1 MFLLHYCTL
10 AIEGTVLTK
19 DVQPEKQVEHALLYA
34 RVSTQMQV
42 NDGMSMEAQEKTLR
56 NAAEFSGFTSVEIL
70 LEEGR
75 SGKSISGRP
84 VLRDA
89 LSRLDKGDAHAL
101 IVTRIDRLARSTT
114 DFLSIVDRAAKNNW
128 RLVLLDLNLDT
139 STYQGRFVTTIM
151 SALAEMERGI
161 IAERQKDV
169 HKHRRDSG
177 QVWGVDLGPKK
188 RIPEAVL
195 NRIYTERTAGQSMN
209 GIARILNAEGIPA
222 AYGGKWSAS
231 SIKYVLDQQ
240 SEEPK

>member
-1 MFLLHYCTL
+1 
-10 AIEGTVLTK
+10 
-19 DVQPEKQVEHALLYA
+19 
-34 RVSTQMQV
+34 MQV

-56 NAAEFSGFTSVEIL
+56 NAAEFAGFSSVEVL

-75 SGKSISGRP
+75 SGKSITGRP

-89 LSRLDKGDAHAL
+89 LTRLDNGTAQAL

-169 HKHRRDSG
+169 HKHRRDNG
-177 QVWGVDLGPKK
+177 QVWGVDLGPKQLISDEI
-188 RIPEAVL
+188 R
-195 NRIYTERTAGQSMN
+195 NRIVEEREKGLSLRA
-209 GIARILNAEGIPA
+209 IANTLQAEGIPT

>member
-1 MFLLHYCTL
+1 M
-10 AIEGTVLTK
+10 TK

-195 NRIYTERTAGQSMN
+195 NHIYAERDAGQSMN

-231 SIKYVLDQQ
+231 SIKYVLDQK

>member
-1 MFLLHYCTL
+1 
-10 AIEGTVLTK
+10 LTK
-19 DVQPEKQVEHALLYA
+19 NVQPEKQVEHALLYA

-56 NAAEFSGFTSVEIL
+56 NAAEFAGFSSVEVL

-75 SGKSISGRP
+75 SGKSITGRP

-89 LSRLDKGDAHAL
+89 LARLDNGTAQAL

-177 QVWGVDLGPKK
+177 KVWGKDLGPKQLISDEIRS
-188 RIPEAVL
+188 RIIA
-195 NRIYTERTAGQSMN
+195 EREKGLSLRV
-209 GIARILNAEGIPA
+209 IARMLDVEGVPT

-240 SEEPK
+240 SNSQSDN

>member
-1 MFLLHYCTL
+1 LN
-10 AIEGTVLTK
+10 K
-19 DVQPEKQVEHALLYA
+19 NVQPEKQVEHALLYA

-56 NAAEFSGFTSVEIL
+56 NAAEFAGFSSVEVL

-75 SGKSISGRP
+75 SGKSITGRP

-89 LSRLDKGDAHAL
+89 LTRLDSGAAHAL

-169 HKHRRDSG
+169 HKHRRDNG
-177 QVWGVDLGPKK
+177 QVWGVDLGPKQLISDEI
-188 RIPEAVL
+188 R
-195 NRIYTERTAGQSMN
+195 NRIVAEKGKGLSLRA
-209 GIARILNAEGIPA
+209 IARLLDAEGIPT
-222 AYGGKWSAS
+222 AYGGKWTAS
-231 SIKYVLDQQ
+231 SIKYVLDRNT
-240 SEEPK
+240 